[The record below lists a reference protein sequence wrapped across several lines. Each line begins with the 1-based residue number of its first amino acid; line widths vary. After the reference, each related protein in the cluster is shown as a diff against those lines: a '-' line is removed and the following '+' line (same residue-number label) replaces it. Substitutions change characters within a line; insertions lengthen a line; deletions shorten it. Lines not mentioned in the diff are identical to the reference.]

1 MEGTERQVE
10 WAEKIKQGI
19 KREAEEYLQEMK
31 NRQKAAEELSGFDA
45 IADLRWSLKQYGLEK
60 ADAGKVIIAFEQQ
73 FIPWLEKQ
81 DSASWWIDNKS
92 THIRATYAGW
102 LNKKAKRA

>member
-45 IADLRWSLKQYGLEK
+45 IADLRWSLKQ
-60 ADAGKVIIAFEQQ
+60 
-73 FIPWLEKQ
+73 
-81 DSASWWIDNKS
+81 
-92 THIRATYAGW
+92 
-102 LNKKAKRA
+102 